1 MLAYL
6 LYVLLGPRA
15 AFAELSVELLMCLV
29 LLAGGGGGRSA
40 GCWPTGY
47 RAAGRVRRP
56 QTPRARL
63 SAAPT

>member
-29 LLAGGGGGRSA
+29 LFAGGGGGR
-40 GCWPTGY
+40 
-47 RAAGRVRRP
+47 VRRVLADWLP
-56 QTPRARL
+56 RRRART
-63 SAAPT
+63 ATADAPG